1 MDTDQ
6 LPRMIYLLILIGAI
20 GGYFVIAH
28 RDRLGQMFRLAVLW
42 GLIFV
47 GVLAAYG
54 LWEDSNPRQQF
65 SVATDG
71 QQIEVR
77 RAGDG
82 HFYLTA
88 TINDAPVRF
97 VVDTG
102 ATDLVLSQQDAQRVG
117 LNPERL
123 AYLGRARTANG
134 EVGLA
139 RVTLD
144 RVTLGPFDDRRVSA
158 VVNEGAMSDSL
169 LGMGYLQR
177 FARIEIAGNRLLLS
191 R

>member
-1 MDTDQ
+1 MDTEQ
-6 LPRMIYLLILIGAI
+6 IPRMIYLLILIAAI
-20 GGYFVIAH
+20 GGYFLIAH
-28 RDRLGQMFRLAVLW
+28 RDRLGQMVRLAALW

-47 GVLAAYG
+47 GAMAAYG
-54 LWEDSNPRQQF
+54 LWDDFNPRHQF
-65 SVATDG
+65 SVASNG

-88 TINDAPVRF
+88 TINEAPVRF

-102 ATDLVLSQQDAQRVG
+102 ATDLVLSQEDARRVG
-117 LNPERL
+117 LQPERL

-144 RVTLGPFDDRRVSA
+144 TVTLGPFEDRRVSA
-158 VVNEGAMSDSL
+158 VVNEGTMVDSL

-177 FARIEIAGNRLLLS
+177 FARIEIAGNRLILS

>member
-1 MDTDQ
+1 MVLDQ
-6 LPRMIYLLILIGAI
+6 LPRVIYLLLLVVVI
-20 GGYFVIAH
+20 GGYFLVAH
-28 RDRLGQMFRLAVLW
+28 RGQMGQVLRLAALW

-47 GVLAAYG
+47 GAAAGYG
-54 LWEDSNPRQQF
+54 LWQDMRPHAQF
-65 SVATDG
+65 SVASEG
-71 QQIEVR
+71 GQIEVR
-77 RAGDG
+77 RAPDG
-82 HFYLTA
+82 HFYLSL
-88 TINDAPVRF
+88 TINETDVRF

-102 ATDLVLSQQDAQRVG
+102 ATDMVLSQQDARRVG

-144 RVTLGPFDDRRVSA
+144 HVAVGPFEDRRVSA
-158 VVNEGAMSDSL
+158 VVNEGEMRESL

-177 FARIEIAGNRLLLS
+177 FARIEIAGNRLVLT

>member
-1 MDTDQ
+1 MVLDN
-6 LPRMIYLLILIGAI
+6 LPRVIFLLLLIAAI
-20 GGYFVIAH
+20 GGYFLIAH
-28 RDRLGQMFRLAVLW
+28 RDRMGQVVRLAALW

-47 GVLAAYG
+47 GAVAGYG
-54 LWEDSNPRQQF
+54 LWQDMRPTSQL

-71 QQIEVR
+71 GQIEVR
-77 RAGDG
+77 RAPDG
-82 HFYLTA
+82 HFYLPVM
-88 TINDAPVRF
+88 INDAEVRF

-117 LNPERL
+117 LNPDRL

-144 RVTLGPFDDRRVSA
+144 HVVVGPFEDRRVSA
-158 VVNEGAMSDSL
+158 VVNEGEMRESL

-177 FARIEIAGNRLLLS
+177 FARIEIAGNRLILS